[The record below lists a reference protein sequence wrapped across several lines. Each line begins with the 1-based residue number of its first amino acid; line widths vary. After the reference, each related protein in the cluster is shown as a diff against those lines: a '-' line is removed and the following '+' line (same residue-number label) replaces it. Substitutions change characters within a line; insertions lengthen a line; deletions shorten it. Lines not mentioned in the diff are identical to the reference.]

1 VSETQKTAIYAGAAG
16 LLLLLA
22 VTTRAWG
29 PSFAGA
35 PEDEGKPFF
44 PLFTDFTQATSLEVW
59 DYDAEDGVAVP
70 FKVELKDGVWRIP
83 SKNGYP
89 ADGKDRLGKTA
100 AAVMSLTRES
110 LKSSREEDHAAAGVV
125 DPTSEASGSEGR
137 GRRITLR
144 DAGGKTLADVI
155 LGKAVEGST
164 TLRYVRVPTEK
175 QVYVARAGEVDP
187 STKFE
192 DWIERD
198 LMLLDVAAISTI
210 TIDKYSVDEQ
220 MLRQG
225 AIRINQGEVVQLGK
239 KDGAWTLSD
248 QKADEKVAQSKVTE
262 LTEALDK
269 LEIVDVTPFAEEALH
284 SAGFF
289 VTREQGVFSNEGE
302 VAVDLDDGV
311 RYTIRFGEVLP
322 GEGADTTL
330 RRYVVITTELNEKA
344 LPRGADGAVTPEA
357 RKKAEERVQEL
368 GERFGSWFYV
378 ISAKSYDVLRP
389 ARASLLDTGEGD
401 GEDDHGGFDG
411 HGPDDG
417 HDHGGGEMF
426 PPVPPEEQGPPAP
439 PMGNNEPPQTPPG
452 DAQTPPPGDAQ
463 QTPPPGEVK
472 RPTGEMQ
479 TPPPG
484 EGQTPPPGEG
494 QTPPPGDAQQTP
506 PPGDAQQT
514 PPPGEGQTPPPPGEG
529 QTPPPGEAQT
539 PPPPGDAQTPP
550 PGEQVEPQ

>member
-1 VSETQKTAIYAGAAG
+1 VNETQKTAVYAGAAG

-22 VTTRAWG
+22 VTTRTWG
-29 PSFAGA
+29 TSFAGA

-44 PLFTDFTQATSLEVW
+44 PQFTDFTQATSLEVW
-59 DYDAEDGVAVP
+59 DYDASDGAAVP

-100 AAVMSLTRES
+100 AAVMGLTRES
-110 LKSSREEDHAAAGVV
+110 LKSSREEDQVAAGVV
-125 DPTSEASGSEGR
+125 DPTSEAPGNEGR
-137 GRRITLR
+137 GRRVTLR

-164 TLRYVRVPTEK
+164 NLRYVRLPTEK
-175 QVYVARAGEVDP
+175 RIYTARAGEIDP

-198 LMLLDVAAISTI
+198 LMLMDVASISTI
-210 TIDKYSVDEQ
+210 TVDKYSVDEQ

-225 AIRINQGEVVQLGK
+225 AIRINQGEVITLGK
-239 KDGAWTLSD
+239 KDGTWTLGD
-248 QKADEKVAQSKVTE
+248 QKAEEKVAQSKVTE

-269 LEIVDVTPFAEEALH
+269 LEIVDVTPFAEEALG

-289 VTREQGVFSNEGE
+289 VTRDQGVFSNEGE

-311 RYTIRFGEVLP
+311 RYTVRFGEVLP
-322 GEGADTTL
+322 GTGDDATL
-330 RRYVVITTELNEKA
+330 RRYVVITTEVNEKA
-344 LPRGADGAVTPEA
+344 LPRGADGKPEPEA
-357 RKKAEERVQEL
+357 FKKADERAKEL

-389 ARASLLDTGEGD
+389 TRASLIDTGVGE
-401 GEDDHGGFDG
+401 GEDDHGSGG

-417 HDHGGGEMF
+417 HGHGDEEMF
-426 PPVPPEEQGPPAP
+426 PPVPPGELPPQEPQGPPAP
-439 PMGNNEPPQTPPG
+439 PLGGNEPPKQ
-452 DAQTPPPGDAQ
+452 PPPGDA
-463 QTPPPGEVK
+463 
-472 RPTGEMQ
+472 
-479 TPPPG
+479 
-484 EGQTPPPGEG
+484 
-494 QTPPPGDAQQTP
+494 
-506 PPGDAQQT
+506 
-514 PPPGEGQTPPPPGEG
+514 

-539 PPPPGDAQTPP
+539 PPPGEAQTPP
-550 PGEQVEPQ
+550 PGDAPQAPPAEGQPPN